1 MLVLMLILALMLVT
15 DFGSSEPEL
24 SGSRLD
30 VDRLSPSR
38 LIGPPSKRHVK
49 NRFPDFLQNIIL
61 FLMLCTVCTA
71 PGGLTIKSV
80 VYVESSGC
88 PVSSL

>member
-1 MLVLMLILALMLVT
+1 MLILVLMLVT

-38 LIGPPSKRHVK
+38 LIGPLSKSHVL
-49 NRFPDFLQNIIL
+49 NRFPDFLKNIIL
-61 FLMLCTVCTA
+61 FLMLCTA